1 MIAREGMVPLL
12 VVVLAGVLVLHFI
25 GWPQSLLFW
34 VLALLVLVLFRDP
47 DRDIPSQPLAIVS
60 PADGKVTSIST
71 VQDPYLL
78 RESIRVT
85 IQMSH
90 YGVFTTRSPI
100 EGKVLEP
107 PNIPED
113 NNMPHGVWLQSDEG
127 DDVVMV
133 MTRGPLNNQPRCYI
147 RFGDR
152 IGQGKR
158 CGFVHLGGRVEIY
171 LPESSRMVVT
181 EGDSVQSGSDIIAKL
196 VHA

>member
-1 MIAREGMVPLL
+1 MIAREGMAPLM

-34 VLALLVLVLFRDP
+34 ALALLVLVLFRDP

-60 PADGKVTSIST
+60 PADGKITSIST
-71 VQDPYLL
+71 VHDPYLL

-85 IQMSH
+85 IKMPR

-107 PNIPED
+107 PNFPED
-113 NNMPHGVWLQSDEG
+113 NNIPHGVWLQSDEG

-133 MTRGPLNNQPRCYI
+133 MTRGPLNNEPRCYI
-147 RFGDR
+147 RIGDR

-171 LPESSRMVVT
+171 LPESSRLVVT
-181 EGDSVQSGSDIIAKL
+181 EGDSVKSGSDIIAKL

>member
-85 IQMSH
+85 IQMPH

>member
-85 IQMSH
+85 IQMPH

-171 LPESSRMVVT
+171 LPESSRLVVT

>member
-1 MIAREGMVPLL
+1 MIAREGMAPLAAMI
-12 VVVLAGVLVLHFI
+12 LAGVLVLHFI
-25 GWPQSLLFW
+25 GLPQSLVFW
-34 VLALLVLVLFRDP
+34 ALALLVLVLFRDP
-47 DRDIPSQPLAIVS
+47 ERDIPSQPLAVVS
-60 PADGKVTSIST
+60 PADGKVTSISAMY
-71 VQDPYLL
+71 DPYLL

-85 IQMSH
+85 IQMPP

-107 PNIPED
+107 PNFPADD
-113 NNMPHGVWLQSDEG
+113 NIPHGVWLQSDEG

-133 MTRGPLNNQPRCYI
+133 MTRGPLKNEPRCYI

-171 LPESSRMVVT
+171 LPERSRLVVK
-181 EGDSVQSGSDIIAKL
+181 EGDVVQSGSDIIAKM
-196 VHA
+196 VHT

>member
-1 MIAREGMVPLL
+1 MIAREGIAPLA
-12 VVVLAGVLVLHFI
+12 VTVLASVLVLHFI
-25 GWPQSLLFW
+25 GWLQSLVFW
-34 VLALLVLVLFRDP
+34 ALVLLVLVLFRDP
-47 DRDIPSQPLAIVS
+47 ERDIPSQPLAIVS

-71 VQDPYLL
+71 MHDPYLL
-78 RESIRVT
+78 RESVRVA
-85 IQMSH
+85 IQMPP

-107 PNIPED
+107 PNFPED
-113 NNMPHGVWLQSDEG
+113 DSIPHGVWLQSDEG

-133 MTRGPLNNQPRCYI
+133 MTRGPLNNEPRCYI

-171 LPESSRMVVT
+171 LPESSRLLVK
-181 EGDSVQSGSDIIAKL
+181 EGDVVQSGSDIIAKMI
-196 VHA
+196 HA

>member
-171 LPESSRMVVT
+171 LPESSRLVVT

>member
-1 MIAREGMVPLL
+1 MIAREGMAPLM
-12 VVVLAGVLVLHFI
+12 VVVLAAVLVLHFI

-34 VLALLVLVLFRDP
+34 ALVLVVLVLFRDP

-60 PADGKVTSIST
+60 PADGKITSIST
-71 VQDPYLL
+71 VHDPYLL

-85 IQMSH
+85 IKMPH
-90 YGVFTTRSPI
+90 YGVFRTRSPI

-107 PNIPED
+107 PKLPED
-113 NNMPHGVWLQSDEG
+113 NSIPHGVWLQSDEG

-133 MTRGPLNNQPRCYI
+133 MTRGPLNNEPRCYI
-147 RFGDR
+147 RIGDR

-171 LPESSRMVVT
+171 LPESSRLVVT

>member
-1 MIAREGMVPLL
+1 MIAREGIAPLA
-12 VVVLAGVLVLHFI
+12 VTVLAGVLVLHFI
-25 GWPQSLLFW
+25 GWLQSLVFW
-34 VLALLVLVLFRDP
+34 ALVLLVLVLFRDP
-47 DRDIPSQPLAIVS
+47 ERDIPSQPLAIVS

-71 VQDPYLL
+71 MHDPYLL
-78 RESIRVT
+78 RESVRVA
-85 IQMSH
+85 IQMPP

-107 PNIPED
+107 PNFPED
-113 NNMPHGVWLQSDEG
+113 DSIPHGVWLQSDEG

-133 MTRGPLNNQPRCYI
+133 MTRGPLNNEPRCYI

-171 LPESSRMVVT
+171 LPESSRLLVK
-181 EGDSVQSGSDIIAKL
+181 EGDVVQSGSDIIAKMI
-196 VHA
+196 HA